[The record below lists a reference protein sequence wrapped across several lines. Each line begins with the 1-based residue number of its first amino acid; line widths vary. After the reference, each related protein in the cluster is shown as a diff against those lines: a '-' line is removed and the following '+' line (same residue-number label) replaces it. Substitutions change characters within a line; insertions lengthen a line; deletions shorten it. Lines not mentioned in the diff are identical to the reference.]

1 MQNIGST
8 ILRIVLGVIFAV
20 HGFQKFQGGISYTAN
35 FFDSLGIPGFMAYI
49 VAIIELVGGI
59 AIILGLATRIFGALL
74 TITMIVAIFTAKLS
88 IGFIGADGLAGYELD
103 LALGAIALYFTRRR
117 IQLLTGFSTFRER
130 VKQNLKVSHLRSL
143 QVSYSESHRE
153 LFIIL

>member
-8 ILRIVLGVIFAV
+8 ILRVVLGIIFAV
-20 HGFQKFQGGISYTAN
+20 HGFQKFQGGISYTAD

-88 IGFIGADGLAGYELD
+88 IGFIGANGLAGYELD
-103 LALGAIALYFTRRR
+103 LALGAMALFFAFVGASSFSLDA
-117 IQLLTGFSTFRER
+117 LLFGKE
-130 VKQNLKVSHLRSL
+130 
-143 QVSYSESHRE
+143 
-153 LFIIL
+153 

>member
-20 HGFQKFQGGISYTAN
+20 HGFQKFQGGISYTAD

-103 LALGAIALYFTRRR
+103 LALGAIALYFTLAGASSFSLDS
-117 IQLLTGFSTFRER
+117 QLFGKE
-130 VKQNLKVSHLRSL
+130 
-143 QVSYSESHRE
+143 
-153 LFIIL
+153 